1 MVAFESPAPPS
12 LISGHLVRPPRRN
25 AHTLETRP
33 PRPRRAGGTAS
44 SRLPPAKSDGRA
56 HERDAQWAVGTG
68 RPAVQAAPGRG
79 RLTLPGRRA
88 PHRTPA
94 TLAAPAPASGRIQH
108 EQSQLPLF
116 LLHLLQYGQKPHVPV
131 APSRPPFLR
140 IPGPL
145 SLLLLAVTPTDSTAY
160 WLAPRLVPP
169 SLPRDREGAGRCWD
183 AQSF

>member
-1 MVAFESPAPPS
+1 MFQSPAPPPPI
-12 LISGHLVRPPRRN
+12 LGHLVRPPRRD
-25 AHTLETRP
+25 AHTLETKP
-33 PRPRRAGGTAS
+33 PPPRRAGGTAS

-56 HERDAQWAVGTG
+56 HERDAQWAVGIG
-68 RPAVQAAPGRG
+68 RPAAQAAPGRG
-79 RLTLPGRRA
+79 RLTLPARRA
-88 PHRTPA
+88 PPAPPPA

-140 IPGPL
+140 ILGPL

-160 WLAPRLVPP
+160 WLAPRLGPP
-169 SLPRDREGAGRCWD
+169 SFPRDREGAGRCWD